1 MGLSWEIREC
11 QLSPEHRADHIANI
25 RCIRCC
31 FSWQPCESKTPW
43 SLEFPYR
50 ESLGWPLQLKS
61 PSPHIRARLSTH
73 HPPTPSH
80 HIRAAW
86 MPRKHQ
92 WMEHPLRSTWGCF
105 CWNAKTAIAA
115 GLIWHE
121 HNVPFKDYVDRSL
134 SPPDAFRS
142 TMWIP
147 KLSVF
152 IMHYNPLLQK
162 KKKASWER

>member
-1 MGLSWEIREC
+1 MRNKRMPAEPWAQGWS
-11 QLSPEHRADHIANI
+11 H
-25 RCIRCC
+25 
-31 FSWQPCESKTPW
+31 SKHAIYQMLFFLAALW
-43 SLEFPYR
+43 VQDALI
-50 ESLGWPLQLKS
+50 LGIPLQREPRLTPPAEIALS
-61 PSPHIRARLSTH
+61 HIRARLSTH

-80 HIRAAW
+80 HIWAAW

-105 CWNAKTAIAA
+105 CWNAKTDIPA

-152 IMHYNPLLQK
+152 IMHYNPVL
-162 KKKASWER
+162 